1 MYIYECVYVCVCVC
15 MHILALIVKNLPA
28 NEGDIRNVGSIPGSE
43 ESTGGGHGNP
53 PHYSRHEN
61 PMDRGS

>member
-1 MYIYECVYVCVCVC
+1 MCVCVCVC
-15 MHILALIVKNLPA
+15 VCVHAYIGTNSKEPPV
-28 NEGDIRNVGSIPGSE
+28 NEGDIRNVGSVPGSE